1 MSRWKVISWWLSG
14 LLLGILIL
22 GAFAAR
28 AVSTRREVDQ
38 WEEYRRGKEANG
50 DDYSV
55 GAWLPPAVVDAE
67 NFADHPWIA
76 SLIASEG
83 SPEAKVAWDW
93 KYWVFDEFEDYTG
106 PDAGKSWFGEKP
118 DEAKRVIAR
127 SSMFAADFKSIREA
141 AGRPACRFPAAL
153 DRDLEGYSEVLE
165 RFRDTTG
172 MLSLHAEA
180 ALALKQEAAA
190 VENLLALLR
199 IGDHLQSQRFLL
211 AVSSGKQT
219 EASALSIIE
228 VGLADGRFSPESRK
242 RLADAMRIPPVADD
256 LAATMRLERGLVLE
270 KMGRLLG
277 QKHDG
282 ERFMEG
288 FMQPPPRR
296 SARFKL
302 TFCKNLDPMLE
313 NPTRENWEAYDE
325 VVDGVARKSPPGD
338 LAIGYL
344 VLHGGIFPS
353 FFEHAERIEQ
363 IRQRLAQ

>member
-1 MSRWKVISWWLSG
+1 MSKWKVISWWLSG

-28 AVSTRREVDQ
+28 ALSTRRDVDR

-50 DDYSV
+50 DDYGV
-55 GAWLPPAVVDAE
+55 DAWLPPTVVDAE
-67 NFADHPWIA
+67 NFADYPWIA

-106 PDAGKSWFGEKP
+106 PDAGKSWFGDKP

-127 SSMFAADFKSIREA
+127 GSMLAADFKSIREA
-141 AGRPACRFPAAL
+141 AGRPACRLPSSL
-153 DRDLEGYSEVLE
+153 DRDPEGHSQVLE
-165 RFRDTTG
+165 RSRDTTG

-180 ALALKQEAAA
+180 ALVLKEEAAA
-190 VENLLALLR
+190 VEDLLALLR
-199 IGDHLQSQRFLL
+199 IGDHLQTQRFLL
-211 AVSSGKQT
+211 AVLEGKQT
-219 EASALSIIE
+219 KASALSVIE
-228 VGLADGRFSPESRK
+228 VGLASGRFSPESRK
-242 RLADAMRIPPVADD
+242 RLADALRIPTGADD

-270 KMGRLLG
+270 KMGGLLG
-277 QKHDG
+277 QKQEG
-282 ERFMEG
+282 ERFLEG

-313 NPTRENWEAYDE
+313 NPTRETWEAYDDVIDE
-325 VVDGVARKSPPGD
+325 VARKSSPGD

-353 FFEHAERIEQ
+353 FFEHADRIEQ
-363 IRQRLAQ
+363 IRQRLAE

>member
-1 MSRWKVISWWLSG
+1 MSRWKSVSWWLSG

-22 GAFAAR
+22 GAFTAR
-28 AVSTRREVDQ
+28 ALSTRRDVDR

-50 DDYSV
+50 DDYGV
-55 GAWLPPAVVDAE
+55 DAWLPPAVADAE
-67 NFADHPWIA
+67 NFATHAWIA

-106 PDAGKSWFGEKP
+106 PDDGKSWFGEKP

-127 SSMFAADFKSIREA
+127 GSMLAADFKSIREA
-141 AGRPACRFPAAL
+141 AGRPACRLPAAL
-153 DRDLEGYSEVLE
+153 DRDSDRLSQVLE
-165 RFRDTTG
+165 RLRDTAE
-172 MLSLHAEA
+172 MLSVHAEA
-180 ALALKQEAAA
+180 LLVLKQEAAA
-190 VENLLALLR
+190 VEDLLALLR
-199 IGDHLQSQRFLL
+199 IGDHLQTQRFLL
-211 AVSSGKQT
+211 AVLEGRRTK
-219 EASALSIIE
+219 ASALSVIE
-228 VGLADGRFSPESRK
+228 LGLADGRFSPESRMQ
-242 RLADAMRIPPVADD
+242 LADALRIPTGGDE
-256 LAATMRLERGLVLE
+256 LAVTMRLERGLVLE

-302 TFCKNLDPMLE
+302 SFCKNLDPMLE
-313 NPTRENWEAYDE
+313 NPTRETWEAYDD
-325 VVDGVARKSPPGD
+325 VIDKVAGKSPPGD

-353 FFEHAERIEQ
+353 FFEHADRIEQ
-363 IRQRLAQ
+363 IRQRLAE

>member
-1 MSRWKVISWWLSG
+1 MSRWKSVSWWLSG

-28 AVSTRREVDQ
+28 ALSTRRDVDR
-38 WEEYRRGKEANG
+38 WEEYRRGKEADG
-50 DDYSV
+50 DDYGV
-55 GAWLPPAVVDAE
+55 DAWLPPVVVDAH
-67 NFADHPWIA
+67 NFAAHPWIA

-83 SPEAKVAWDW
+83 SREAKVAWDW
-93 KYWVFDEFEDYTG
+93 KYWVYDEFEDYTG
-106 PDAGKSWFGEKP
+106 PDDGKSWLVQKP
-118 DEAKRVIAR
+118 DEAARIIAR
-127 SSMFAADFKSIREA
+127 ASMLAADFKSIRQA

-180 ALALKQEAAA
+180 ALALKEEAAA
-190 VENLLALLR
+190 VEDLLALLR

-219 EASALSIIE
+219 KASALSVIE
-228 VGLADGRFSPESRK
+228 VGLADGRFSPESR
-242 RLADAMRIPPVADD
+242 RRMADALRIPPGGDD

-270 KMGRLLG
+270 RMGALLG

-313 NPTRENWEAYDE
+313 NPTRETWEAYDDLIDE
-325 VVDGVARKSPPGD
+325 VARKSSPGD

-344 VLHGGIFPS
+344 VLHGGVFPS
-353 FFEHAERIEQ
+353 FFEHADRIEQ
-363 IRQRLAQ
+363 IRQRLAE